1 MFNFLNKVWK
11 LFYDENN
18 LIVVDSEPD
27 SESLKILNQ
36 TIKKINHDIENFSFN
51 TCVSSL
57 MILVN
62 KLTEKKCSSSKVL
75 KPLSILLSPF
85 APHLAEELWFVLG
98 NENSI
103 TDEVFPEHD
112 PNLLIEKEKNY
123 PVSFNGKLKF
133 QILLSNDL
141 SKKEVEEIVSN
152 YDLTI
157 KNLDGR
163 SIKKIIFVP
172 NKIINVV
179 C

>member
-1 MFNFLNKVWK
+1 M
-11 LFYDENN
+11 
-18 LIVVDSEPD
+18 
-27 SESLKILNQ
+27 
-36 TIKKINHDIENFSFN
+36 
-51 TCVSSL
+51 
-57 MILVN
+57 
-62 KLTEKKCSSSKVL
+62 
-75 KPLSILLSPF
+75 
-85 APHLAEELWFVLG
+85 WFILG

-103 TDEVFPEHD
+103 IDEVFPEHD

-133 QILLSNDL
+133 QILLSNNI

-152 YDLTI
+152 HDLTI